1 LRWWARY
8 ASPEQIAALAH
19 AAEQE
24 AMQTPFEGSPIF
36 VATPQEFADFFD
48 PRLPEKL
55 ALAIH
60 MSQKEKKIISYLLDL
75 ARNIR
80 YMYGD
85 SFLLDQYMDARDT
98 YLQGPP
104 QDARQ
109 YKNRREEFSYCLL
122 KYDVEKHGK
131 PGSAI
136 VTGKL
141 GDIVNIKE
149 ALYRFPE
156 EVLTSLGFL
165 FNVKVQNTAQIADQL
180 VIMKCIS
187 SEWGNDLKDLMN
199 FTVWLRLRKQMKLG
213 KQGFDIPVT
222 QKGYDELTQKLS
234 LYDLRKVVPGQEDSL
249 LTPEIIDLLHA
260 KYLPLEKKLYEFIKD
275 FSESLRV
282 VQVCAGLF

>member
-1 LRWWARY
+1 
-8 ASPEQIAALAH
+8 
-19 AAEQE
+19 
-24 AMQTPFEGSPIF
+24 
-36 VATPQEFADFFD
+36 
-48 PRLPEKL
+48 
-55 ALAIH
+55 
-60 MSQKEKKIISYLLDL
+60 
-75 ARNIR
+75 
-80 YMYGD
+80 MYGD

-156 EVLTSLGFL
+156 EVLISLGFL

-180 VIMKCIS
+180 VLMKCIS
-187 SEWGNDLKDLMN
+187 PEWGNDLKDLMN

-234 LYDLRKVVPGQEDSL
+234 SYDLQKVVPGQADSL

-275 FSESLRV
+275 FSESLSV
-282 VQVCAGLF
+282 VQVCVGLF